1 MLLATS
7 KTVSVP
13 VTSQPQTINS
23 DVIYLGNTGDQ
34 ENNTTP
40 RTTIHGTA
48 QQVHLGKL
56 MAHIWFDLC
65 GKNVDTL
72 RRWPLFPFFPDTRSF
87 ISNFQTLQMKGSSNG
102 QRTFGLIEPPRTC
115 RYEFALVTALGCSS
129 ELWLS
134 EDEDSTSSRLIAGAY
149 DETTGANNKA
159 HQTVTSRRLI
169 TLQAGKKYFIELLSI
184 HGETNSHVSVGWSC
198 VDVLKPAFEF
208 ISSQYISSYVD
219 TERIPSHASKPTDRS
234 ESSRHVQLVHY
245 DYFRLPFV
253 IKEEYKSIPVCSYS
267 PSFLIKRK
275 LARYEGALKFLAFKT
290 SKIFP
295 QDDTDMKNRSREWTE
310 PNLVAEGKLV
320 HSVVNK
326 FVSSLNSG

>member
-1 MLLATS
+1 M
-7 KTVSVP
+7 
-13 VTSQPQTINS
+13 
-23 DVIYLGNTGDQ
+23 
-34 ENNTTP
+34 
-40 RTTIHGTA
+40 
-48 QQVHLGKL
+48 
-56 MAHIWFDLC
+56 
-65 GKNVDTL
+65 
-72 RRWPLFPFFPDTRSF
+72 
-87 ISNFQTLQMKGSSNG
+87 
-102 QRTFGLIEPPRTC
+102 
-115 RYEFALVTALGCSS
+115 
-129 ELWLS
+129 
-134 EDEDSTSSRLIAGAY
+134 
-149 DETTGANNKA
+149 
-159 HQTVTSRRLI
+159 
-169 TLQAGKKYFIELLSI
+169 
-184 HGETNSHVSVGWSC
+184 GWSC

-320 HSVVNK
+320 QSVVNK